1 MLASLL
7 RDIYSCAPVQNI
19 HVTGRLVFK
28 HQMCK
33 TVRQGKYQ
41 TGALLQSRLE
51 LATKLRED
59 FTIMCWVRH
68 PSGFS
73 VDVDIKASAKN
84 ITMLRFAASSSQD
97 QPNIAINCSEI

>member
-1 MLASLL
+1 MGIISLGVIMIASLL

-59 FTIMCWVRH
+59 FT
-68 PSGFS
+68 
-73 VDVDIKASAKN
+73 
-84 ITMLRFAASSSQD
+84 TQ
-97 QPNIAINCSEI
+97 